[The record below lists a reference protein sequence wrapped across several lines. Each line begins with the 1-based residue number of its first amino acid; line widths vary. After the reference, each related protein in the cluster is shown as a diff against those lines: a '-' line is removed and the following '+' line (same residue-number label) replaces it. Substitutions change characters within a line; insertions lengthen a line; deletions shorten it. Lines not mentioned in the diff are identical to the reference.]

1 MNVSHDDTPEGGNA
15 VDYQALILDALVI
28 LNSHDDLHDSM
39 QETLTA
45 LKVRLGIDAVGLR
58 MQDGED
64 FPYFYQLGFS
74 EAFLQTENSLV
85 SKGLDGVVC
94 RDCSG
99 NVCLECGCGLVI
111 SGKTD
116 PANVLFTRGGSC
128 WTNDASALLDLPLDQ
143 DPRFRPRNQCM
154 HHGYVSLA
162 LLPVRAKNQIVG
174 LLQLNDRRKDFFSLE
189 AIERLE
195 GLARH
200 IGQSFLRIQAED
212 RVRKLLDE
220 SNQSRNSLLNIL
232 EDEIRIKSELQTT
245 NRLLEETTQRANQL
259 ALRAEQANIA
269 KSEFLANMSHEIRTP
284 MNGVIGM
291 NGLLLD
297 TALDDEQRSYAE
309 IVHSSGEA
317 LLALINDIL
326 DFSKIEA
333 KKLDLEVLDFDLSN
347 LLEDFT
353 AKLALPAYEKGL
365 ELLCRVD
372 LDVPEFLRGDPGRLR
387 QILVNLTGNAIK
399 FTKAG
404 EVEIH
409 VSRLETTDQDVQL
422 RFSVRDTGVGIAPD
436 KIKML
441 FEKFSQID
449 ASTTRQYG
457 GTGLG
462 LAISKHLA
470 ELMGG
475 EIGVWST
482 LGQGSEFWFIVRLG
496 QQLLDT
502 QSPCPPPSRLRGMRV
517 LVVDDNATQREIL
530 IPQLEF
536 WEMRPS
542 GVPDAMA
549 AMDAL
554 DAAFAEGD
562 PFRLALIDM
571 QMPGFNGADLG
582 RLIQADARFADLRMV
597 IVVSLG
603 SPDHPQYFEKLGF
616 AGFVIKP
623 IGHQELKAILSRVF
637 DETGGPGP
645 QPIVMRRTAR
655 ETLKSF
661 HHFKGRVLVAED
673 NITNQQVTLNIL
685 RKLGL
690 YADAVANGVEALKAL
705 EILPYDLVLMD
716 VQMPEMD
723 GFEATRRIRNGP
735 SAVRNSQVPIIAMTA
750 NAMQGDRA
758 KCLDVDMDDY
768 VPKPISPQSLAD
780 VLHKWLP
787 QIEAE
792 PLSHRAP

>member
-1 MNVSHDDTPEGGNA
+1 
-15 VDYQALILDALVI
+15 
-28 LNSHDDLHDSM
+28 
-39 QETLTA
+39 
-45 LKVRLGIDAVGLR
+45 
-58 MQDGED
+58 
-64 FPYFYQLGFS
+64 
-74 EAFLQTENSLV
+74 
-85 SKGLDGVVC
+85 
-94 RDCSG
+94 
-99 NVCLECGCGLVI
+99 
-111 SGKTD
+111 
-116 PANVLFTRGGSC
+116 
-128 WTNDASALLDLPLDQ
+128 
-143 DPRFRPRNQCM
+143 
-154 HHGYVSLA
+154 
-162 LLPVRAKNQIVG
+162 
-174 LLQLNDRRKDFFSLE
+174 
-189 AIERLE
+189 
-195 GLARH
+195 
-200 IGQSFLRIQAED
+200 
-212 RVRKLLDE
+212 
-220 SNQSRNSLLNIL
+220 
-232 EDEIRIKSELQTT
+232 
-245 NRLLEETTQRANQL
+245 
-259 ALRAEQANIA
+259 
-269 KSEFLANMSHEIRTP
+269 
-284 MNGVIGM
+284 
-291 NGLLLD
+291 
-297 TALDDEQRSYAE
+297 
-309 IVHSSGEA
+309 
-317 LLALINDIL
+317 
-326 DFSKIEA
+326 
-333 KKLDLEVLDFDLSN
+333 
-347 LLEDFT
+347 
-353 AKLALPAYEKGL
+353 
-365 ELLCRVD
+365 
-372 LDVPEFLRGDPGRLR
+372 
-387 QILVNLTGNAIK
+387 
-399 FTKAG
+399 
-404 EVEIH
+404 
-409 VSRLETTDQDVQL
+409 
-422 RFSVRDTGVGIAPD
+422 
-436 KIKML
+436 
-441 FEKFSQID
+441 
-449 ASTTRQYG
+449 
-457 GTGLG
+457 
-462 LAISKHLA
+462 
-470 ELMGG
+470 
-475 EIGVWST
+475 
-482 LGQGSEFWFIVRLG
+482 
-496 QQLLDT
+496 
-502 QSPCPPPSRLRGMRV
+502 MRV

-562 PFRLALIDM
+562 PFRIALIDM

-645 QPIVMRRTAR
+645 RSIVMRRTAR

-787 QIEAE
+787 QTEAE